1 MMTFDEVSAKITNA
15 AKTHGF
21 NIEQGQKDRLPRIM
35 ANEENGYVN
44 ICLLDV
50 IDFPKCDYAK
60 GHIAGHIEIRA
71 SVSRMGG
78 NPTPE
83 ELLNASEQI
92 KEAALLVLELQ
103 GSDLAYSETRRG
115 F

>member
-1 MMTFDEVSAKITNA
+1 MMNFDEVLAKITSA
-15 AKTHGF
+15 AKAHGF
-21 NIEQGQKDRLPRIM
+21 NVEQEQKDRLPRIT
-35 ANEENGYVN
+35 ANEDNGYVN
-44 ICLLDV
+44 IRLLDV
-50 IDFPKCDYAK
+50 IDFPKCDFAK